1 MNIHKLKRR
10 TNVQMTKIVLLIS
23 FIILIGRLLYA
34 SFGAISHHQD
44 KKGNQQIAPTEKSQ
58 PLQRN
63 TDSATPAQKKDTQ
76 TPLKD

>member
-23 FIILIGRLLYA
+23 FIILIGRLLYV

-44 KKGNQQIAPTEKSQ
+44 KKENQQIAPTEKSQ
-58 PLQRN
+58 PLQLD
-63 TDSATPAQKKDTQ
+63 TESAKPAQKKDAQ